1 MILILI
7 HPVNDPFKY
16 SGKLG
21 YQALKPNWYF
31 YCTNL
36 QKLGTCK
43 YPEIW
48 RACSFYRPNLIK
60 LKPSD
65 EKPAN
70 FAGLMRSANFPPTTT
85 TLSTYRTT
93 TADVCGLE
101 QGFKHSNLDYDV

>member
-1 MILILI
+1 MILILE

-43 YPEIW
+43 YKNINKIPNTVQLEHFLLKCTGRDDTDQEGQQKTERNQKLADFTFLSRIFQSGIEIVT
-48 RACSFYRPNLIK
+48 LHIQ
-60 LKPSD
+60 
-65 EKPAN
+65 
-70 FAGLMRSANFPPTTT
+70 PTE
-85 TLSTYRTT
+85 
-93 TADVCGLE
+93 A
-101 QGFKHSNLDYDV
+101 